1 MTGTSAATKTAKTA
15 KAGEAAARR
24 GASRGRIDKR
34 EAILGA
40 AFAVFAQ
47 RGYARACMEEIA
59 EVAGV
64 AKHTVYNHL
73 GDKENVFRSALE
85 AAADT
90 VMAENLAVVEALT
103 VDGYGSD
110 GYAAGAHGSGG
121 PGAGG
126 GSPFG
131 GEELRATLTDVVH
144 RLLLRCCD
152 ERSWSLRRLLYAEV
166 AQFPD
171 LLEVVWGRGA
181 GRLKQSLADRLAR
194 LSLAG
199 HLRPCDPAEAAEQL
213 LALLTGPMEARSRL
227 GTHPVSEAEIR
238 AVGGAAVRT
247 FLAAYGPVV
256 RTGL

>member
-1 MTGTSAATKTAKTA
+1 MTGTSAATKVP
-15 KAGEAAARR
+15 AAARR

-40 AFAVFAQ
+40 AFTVFAH

-73 GDKENVFRSALE
+73 GDKENVFRGALE

-90 VMAENLAVVEALT
+90 VMAENLAVIEQLT
-103 VDGYGSD
+103 AEDD
-110 GYAAGAHGSGG
+110 E
-121 PGAGG
+121 AGG
-126 GSPFG
+126 ETPFG
-131 GEELRATLTDVVH
+131 PDELRETLGGVVH
-144 RLLLRCCD
+144 QLLLRCCD

-171 LLEVVWGRGA
+171 LLDVVWGRGA
-181 GRLKQSLADRLAR
+181 SRLKQSLADRLAR

-213 LALLTGPMEARSRL
+213 LALLTGPMESRSRL
-227 GTHPVSEAEIR
+227 GTRRVPEAELH

-247 FLAAYGPVV
+247 FLAAYGPVA
-256 RTGL
+256 

>member
-1 MTGTSAATKTAKTA
+1 MTGTSAATKATKTA
-15 KAGEAAARR
+15 EEAGAGESAGGARAARR

-40 AFAVFAQ
+40 AFTVFAH

-90 VMAENLAVVEALT
+90 VMAENLAVVERLT
-103 VDGYGSD
+103 AEGHDT
-110 GYAAGAHGSGG
+110 
-121 PGAGG
+121 
-126 GSPFG
+126 PFG
-131 GEELRATLTDVVH
+131 PDALRATLDAVAH
-144 RLLLRCCD
+144 QLLLRCCD

-166 AQFPD
+166 ARFPD

-227 GTHPVSEAEIR
+227 GTRRVPETELR
-238 AVGGAAVRT
+238 AVGGSAVRT
-247 FLAAYGPVV
+247 FLAAYGPVA
-256 RTGL
+256 

>member
-1 MTGTSAATKTAKTA
+1 MTKATEAVKTAKPSGRA
-15 KAGEAAARR
+15 
-24 GASRGRIDKR
+24 ASRGRIDKR

-40 AFAVFAQ
+40 AFTVFAH

-85 AAADT
+85 TAADT
-90 VMAENLAVVEALT
+90 VMAENLAVVEQLT
-103 VDGYGSD
+103 ADGTAMEGSD
-110 GYAAGAHGSGG
+110 V
-121 PGAGG
+121 
-126 GSPFG
+126 PFG
-131 GEELRATLTDVVH
+131 PDQLREMLEDVAH
-144 RLLLRCCD
+144 RLLLQCCD
-152 ERSWSLRRLLYAEV
+152 ERSWSLRRLLYAEI

-227 GTHPVSEAEIR
+227 GTHPVTEAERR
-238 AVGGAAVRT
+238 AVGSSAVRT
-247 FLAAYGPVV
+247 FLAAYGP
-256 RTGL
+256 TT

>member
-1 MTGTSAATKTAKTA
+1 MDATK
-15 KAGEAAARR
+15 AAAPARR

-40 AFAVFAQ
+40 AFTVFAH

-90 VMAENLAVVEALT
+90 VMAENLAVVDQLT
-103 VDGYGSD
+103 ADGVGV
-110 GYAAGAHGSGG
+110 GG
-121 PGAGG
+121 ET
-126 GSPFG
+126 PFG
-131 GEELRATLTDVVH
+131 PDELRETLAGVVH
-144 RLLLRCCD
+144 QLLLRCCD

-171 LLEVVWGRGA
+171 LLDVVWGRGA
-181 GRLKQSLADRLAR
+181 SRLKQSLADRLAR

-227 GTHPVSEAEIR
+227 GTHRVSEAELH

-247 FLAAYGPVV
+247 FLAAYGPVA
-256 RTGL
+256 

>member
-1 MTGTSAATKTAKTA
+1 MTGTRTETKATAAAKTA
-15 KAGEAAARR
+15 KPSGRA
-24 GASRGRIDKR
+24 ASRGRIDKR

-40 AFAVFAQ
+40 AFTVFAH

-90 VMAENLAVVEALT
+90 VMGENLAVVEELT
-103 VDGYGSD
+103 ADAS
-110 GYAAGAHGSGG
+110 GA
-121 PGAGG
+121 
-126 GSPFG
+126 PFTPDR
-131 GEELRATLTDVVH
+131 LRETLEDVAH
-144 RLLLRCCD
+144 RLLLQCCD
-152 ERSWSLRRLLYAEV
+152 ERSWALRRLLYAEV
-166 AQFPD
+166 AHFPD

-213 LALLTGPMEARSRL
+213 LALLTGPMEARSHL
-227 GTHPVSEAEIR
+227 GTHRLPEAELR
-238 AVGGAAVRT
+238 AVGGSAVRT
-247 FLAAYGPVV
+247 FLLAYGP
-256 RTGL
+256 TT